1 MIAADTLCTAGDV
14 KVYNRSKIRVIK
26 QTALVSTG
34 TENDGFRFEKWF
46 FEQNGEEFIC
56 EDNFAVL
63 ILTRHR
69 AFEAFTS
76 GDTWKLSKMREST
89 TPMAIGVGTAVAAAE
104 ILMRVSKFNAHKAV
118 VAAANYHTH
127 CGPPIHSITKRQLE
141 SIHADFDGYW
151 IGTYQTPINKIPA
164 HLITQKEWM
173 KS

>member
-56 EDNFAVL
+56 EDSFAVL
-63 ILTRHR
+63 ILTRDK
-69 AFEAFTS
+69 ACEAFTT
-76 GDTWKLSKMREST
+76 GDTLKLSTIREST
-89 TPMAIGVGTAVAAAE
+89 AAMAIGVGSAVAAAE
-104 ILMRVSKFNAHKAV
+104 ILMRVSKLNAHKAV
-118 VAAANYHTH
+118 AAAANYHTH
-127 CGPPIHSITKRQLE
+127 CGPPIYSITKKHLE
-141 SIHADFDGYW
+141 AIHADFSGYW
-151 IGTYQTPINKIPA
+151 IGTYQTPMNKLA
-164 HLITQKEWM
+164 EHLITQKEWM